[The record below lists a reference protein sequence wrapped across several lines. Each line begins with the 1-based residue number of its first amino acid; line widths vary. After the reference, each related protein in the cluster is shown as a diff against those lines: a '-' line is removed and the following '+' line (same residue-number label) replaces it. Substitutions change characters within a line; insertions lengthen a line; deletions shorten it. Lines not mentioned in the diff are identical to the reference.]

1 MKAKLTELQTDLLKN
16 KIINLDTDI
25 NEKTFEYIRSCFEIL
40 SVEGFPDIT
49 IWFSSKGGIAEF
61 GLFIFDLFKVYPGV
75 KTGLVIGYAHS
86 TASFILQVCDKR
98 YGLENSQMRI
108 HYMEQNEISTQTIL
122 DQKKLKKFIKD
133 VVHDKKKLIS
143 IYKNKKI
150 TKRKLKEVLC
160 KDEYLSMKKALS
172 FGLIDKIIDRLP

>member
-1 MKAKLTELQTDLLKN
+1 MTDSLANYYRAERNIPDGGFL
-16 KIINLDTDI
+16 IQINTGSENYFAASGI
-25 NEKTFEYIRSCFEIL
+25 EPA
-40 SVEGFPDIT
+40 PD
-49 IWFSSKGGIAEF
+49 
-61 GLFIFDLFKVYPGV
+61 
-75 KTGLVIGYAHS
+75 
-86 TASFILQVCDKR
+86 
-98 YGLENSQMRI
+98 ENSHMRI
-108 HYMEQNEISTQTIL
+108 YYMEQNEISTQTIL